1 MDWCNLWQGVFT
13 ETRRRLEQFQRRV
26 REGVGVEE
34 AQDFARWV
42 RNSGIGDLMAKY
54 PPQSEALRRVFD
66 YDGPGLVRMAR
77 ELETACCQYYVGR
90 TKDSEGTASGA
101 NKSDLEAIDRKL
113 AVLVVA
119 VDNLQRVKGRR
130 LRRPALRVIKGKAAA

>member
-1 MDWCNLWQGVFT
+1 
-13 ETRRRLEQFQRRV
+13 
-26 REGVGVEE
+26 
-34 AQDFARWV
+34 
-42 RNSGIGDLMAKY
+42 MAKY

-113 AVLVVA
+113 AVLAVA